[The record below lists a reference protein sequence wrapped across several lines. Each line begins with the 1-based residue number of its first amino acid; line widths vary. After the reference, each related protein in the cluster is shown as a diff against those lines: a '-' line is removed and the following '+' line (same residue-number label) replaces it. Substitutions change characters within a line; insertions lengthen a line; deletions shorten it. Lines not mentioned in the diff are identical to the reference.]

1 MRQIFA
7 IVGPTA
13 AGKTALAIAVA
24 QRIDAEIVSVDS
36 AQIFRGLDIGTAK
49 PSASEL
55 AQVPHHLIDVADPNT
70 QWTAATFRD
79 AADAAIAD
87 ILSRGRRVLLCGGTG
102 LWLRAL
108 VRGVFEAP
116 EIDEEIRE
124 RIRVALKE
132 RGSAVLHQELSMVDP
147 IAAARIHPND
157 PQRVGRALEVF
168 EQTGEPISTLQAQH
182 GFAET
187 RYALSGVALDVDRE
201 VLNERI
207 NLRAARMYADGL
219 VDETRARLDEGAL
232 PDGPGLSII
241 GYRDAVAHLR
251 GHMTVEEAQTATAQ
265 DTRRY
270 AKRQR
275 NWFRSEQD
283 VRWVRGDTSPEDCA
297 ALLTGANAVEAE

>member
-1 MRQIFA
+1 MTHLFA

-13 AGKTALAIAVA
+13 SGKTALAIAVA
-24 QRIDAEIVSVDS
+24 ERIDAEIVSVDS

-49 PSASEL
+49 PSAAEL
-55 AQVPHHLIDVADPNT
+55 AQVPHHLVDVADPNT

-87 ILSRGRRVLLCGGTG
+87 IVARGRKVLLCGGTG

-116 EIDEEIRE
+116 EIDDEIRE
-124 RIRVALKE
+124 RIRLALKE
-132 RGSAVLHQELSMVDP
+132 RGSATLHEELAMVDP

-157 PQRVGRALEVF
+157 PQRIGRALEVF

-182 GFAET
+182 GFAEA
-187 RYALSGVALDVDRE
+187 RYTLSAAALEVERE

-207 NLRAARMYADGL
+207 NARAARMYAEGL
-219 VDETRARLDEGAL
+219 VEETRARLEEGAM
-232 PDGPGLSII
+232 PNGPGLSII
-241 GYRDAVAHLR
+241 GYRDAVSHLR
-251 GHMTVEEAQTATAQ
+251 GEMTLEEAEAATAQ

-283 VRWVRGDTSPEDCA
+283 VRWVRADISPEECA
-297 ALLTGANAVEAE
+297 RLLTAANAEGAE